1 MTLAI
6 IFVLKYQPRG
16 RSPAILLNIFLPL
29 DQNFN

>member
-6 IFVLKYQPRG
+6 IFVLNYQPRG
-16 RSPAILLNIFLPL
+16 RSPAILLNNFFYL